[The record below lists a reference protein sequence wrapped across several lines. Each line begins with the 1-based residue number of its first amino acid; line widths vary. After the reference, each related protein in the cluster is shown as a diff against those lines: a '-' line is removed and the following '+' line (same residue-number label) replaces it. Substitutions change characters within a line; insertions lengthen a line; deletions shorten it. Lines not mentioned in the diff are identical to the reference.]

1 MPIDKETIK
10 LENTLTILMAIL
22 YDHKIETLKL
32 DLLGLILKKYENVE
46 GLKDILGDISLS
58 FEIYLPKI
66 IQYGYL
72 KPIDEK
78 NYQITMDDHAA
89 QLTRKAAQKS
99 DPQKYQIV
107 ENLTNVYRQIEKAL
121 QKNQKEEEKLPEV
134 EQPVIE
140 NKSAIVHQE
149 PKEKTQS
156 KGKSITTIPEFF
168 LAFFSILNQSNIY
181 ILDENIFLA
190 HFGFSF
196 YDSNRLSAFL
206 KEVFERE
213 FKAQDIIKLF
223 YKFLE
228 TPAISGGKLYPSIL
242 QRREIDSLSF
252 FMNGGTKGREILR
265 NLTNEDYNKLLDI
278 EQIYLNEPSLIQKN
292 Y

>member
-22 YDHKIETLKL
+22 YDHKIATLKL
-32 DLLGLILKKYENVE
+32 DLLGLILSKYENVD
-46 GLKDILGDISLS
+46 GLKDILGDVSRS
-58 FEIYLPKI
+58 FDDYLPKI

-72 KPIDEK
+72 NPMDEK
-78 NYQITMDDHAA
+78 NFQITMNEHVAR
-89 QLTRKAAQKS
+89 LTRQVAQKR

-107 ENLTNVYRQIEKAL
+107 ESIANVYRQIAKTLENKPAA
-121 QKNQKEEEKLPEV
+121 EEKIPE
-134 EQPVIE
+134 E
-140 NKSAIVHQE
+140 K
-149 PKEKTQS
+149 KEKVEKEPNFMHKEPEEKIQP

-181 ILDENIFLA
+181 ILDENLFLA

-196 YDSNRLSAFL
+196 YDSDQLTAFL
-206 KEVFERE
+206 KDVFERE
-213 FKAQDIIKLF
+213 FKPQDIIKLF

-228 TPAISGGKLYPSIL
+228 TPINSDGKLSPSIL

-252 FMNGGTKGREILR
+252 FINGGTKGREILR
-265 NLTNEDYNKLLDI
+265 NLTNEDYNKLLKI